1 MLETEH
7 NNSLAETI
15 ELSLASPIFQEFGP
29 DARDLLGVI
38 AFFPQGI
45 DENNLERL
53 FPTGGI
59 FSWLLTIASGQPL
72 PSASD
77 RKTPLTNSAFF
88 L

>member
-53 FPTGGI
+53 FPT
-59 FSWLLTIASGQPL
+59 
-72 PSASD
+72 
-77 RKTPLTNSAFF
+77 
-88 L
+88 